1 MRHGISA
8 AVLIGAAVLFLC
20 GGCSIAPK
28 AFKSE
33 NYSSLKPGMSKAEV
47 EKTMGKPTGH
57 ETKPPVEIWTYD
69 WHDPITSNYEVIE
82 LRFENGVY
90 KEMKKS
96 AKQNTD

>member
-1 MRHGISA
+1 MRNGISA

-20 GGCSIAPK
+20 GCGIVPK